1 MVVNKFNITVMNQ
14 QKALSKEIL
23 PIIPSL
29 VGTLLSLIVLL
40 PTPGRANV
48 LLGIIRD
55 PQNTDEWNQIARR
68 IHALGIGY
76 EPIDLRQI
84 KTVNDLSGVKVIF
97 LPNIQT
103 LTQTQVQII
112 EEWVKQGG
120 KLIASGQ
127 IGQKSQP
134 GVRQKLR
141 SLLSLIHI

>member
-68 IHALGIGY
+68 IHALGIG
-76 EPIDLRQI
+76 
-84 KTVNDLSGVKVIF
+84 
-97 LPNIQT
+97 
-103 LTQTQVQII
+103 
-112 EEWVKQGG
+112 
-120 KLIASGQ
+120 
-127 IGQKSQP
+127 
-134 GVRQKLR
+134 
-141 SLLSLIHI
+141 LSLIHI